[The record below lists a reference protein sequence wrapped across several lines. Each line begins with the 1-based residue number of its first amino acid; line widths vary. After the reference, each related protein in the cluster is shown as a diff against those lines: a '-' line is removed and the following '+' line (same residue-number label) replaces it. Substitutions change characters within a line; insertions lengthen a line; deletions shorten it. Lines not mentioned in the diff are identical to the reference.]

1 MNLSSIHL
9 TGSLFD
15 CVSYH
20 KCYTTVL
27 AGCQRLQVQLSK
39 VAIATN
45 SCFMAYSRAFNH
57 ACVLHR
63 SFVRRPIIG
72 PISSWAMFW
81 RGCKII
87 DRPPDLPATFLSA
100 GKIRGLPQASRIWPQ
115 NIRGPGSSD
124 ASECPWISA
133 LRTVV
138 PRFWGMQGNVLY
150 LHGSQL
156 QFLNLLAHYEFMYH
170 IHSAT

>member
-1 MNLSSIHL
+1 M
-9 TGSLFD
+9 
-15 CVSYH
+15 
-20 KCYTTVL
+20 
-27 AGCQRLQVQLSK
+27 QLSR
-39 VAIATN
+39 VAIAAN

-72 PISSWAMFW
+72 PISSRAMFW
-81 RGCKII
+81 RGCRIV
-87 DRPPDLPATFLSA
+87 DGPPDLPATFLSG
-100 GKIRGLPQASRIWPQ
+100 GKIRGLPQASRIWP
-115 NIRGPGSSD
+115 RGPGSSD
-124 ASECPWISA
+124 ASECPWISG

-138 PRFWGMQGNVLY
+138 PRSWGMQGNVLY

-156 QFLNLLAHYEFMYH
+156 PFLNLLAHHEFMCH